1 MGVGVVLSTEQGLYQ
16 NTPRVRVPEWDSLM
30 TLISS

>member
-1 MGVGVVLSTEQGLYQ
+1 MGVGVVLSTKQGLYQ
-16 NTPRVRVPEWDSLM
+16 NTLRVRVVEWKSLM